1 MVQKMG
7 ERNKIK
13 HESDRYSRMY
23 RNYSID
29 LGARP
34 YIREPKRDAA
44 AFRFRPLHLRLDIP
58 LLIAVAT
65 ILVLGL
71 VILYSASYDY
81 SRFWIGDPYY
91 MITRQLIWLGIGL
104 IGLVFFALFDYHYIR
119 HFAFPAL
126 MFTLGLLVLVLT
138 VNQIFNN
145 AARSILSGSIRPSE
159 LAKLVIV
166 VYTSVWLYARQER
179 LTTLSVGLAPLSVVL
194 GAYGGLILAQPDL
207 SAVVTVFFLGTV
219 VFFLAGGDLK
229 QLGMM
234 LLASLVVGLLV
245 FQASATASERIRQFV
260 EGWKNPEN
268 VSDHVRGA
276 LESFANGK
284 WLGTGLG
291 KGEMKLLDLPV
302 APTDSIFAVIGEE
315 LGVVGAAFVVGL
327 FVFLL
332 WRGLKVSR
340 RAPDQLGAL
349 LAAGL
354 TIWLVFE
361 AFVNMAVVLNILPF
375 AGNALPF
382 VSFGG
387 SSLVVSLAAIG
398 IIMNV
403 ARQSVD
409 KESER
414 EFGAVINLRGRNR
427 RRRVS
432 SLDHVPGRKG

>member
-1 MVQKMG
+1 
-7 ERNKIK
+7 
-13 HESDRYSRMY
+13 
-23 RNYSID
+23 
-29 LGARP
+29 
-34 YIREPKRDAA
+34 
-44 AFRFRPLHLRLDIP
+44 
-58 LLIAVAT
+58 
-65 ILVLGL
+65 
-71 VILYSASYDY
+71 
-81 SRFWIGDPYY
+81 
-91 MITRQLIWLGIGL
+91 
-104 IGLVFFALFDYHYIR
+104 
-119 HFAFPAL
+119 
-126 MFTLGLLVLVLT
+126 
-138 VNQIFNN
+138 
-145 AARSILSGSIRPSE
+145 
-159 LAKLVIV
+159 VIV